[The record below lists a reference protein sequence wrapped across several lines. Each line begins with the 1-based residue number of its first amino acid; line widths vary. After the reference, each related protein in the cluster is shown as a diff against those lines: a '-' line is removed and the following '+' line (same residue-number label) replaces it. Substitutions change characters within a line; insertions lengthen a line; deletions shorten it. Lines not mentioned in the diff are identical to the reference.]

1 MIDELERIKKLY
13 ELTVNTASSTPPKR
27 GMFSSKCPTCGAKLK
42 KESVV
47 HPLFAEEGAE
57 DFANKVVHDNGE
69 SPGLYSLT
77 INHFTCSCGY
87 VFAERRLDQVDP
99 ES

>member
-1 MIDELERIKKLY
+1 MNGELERVKKLY
-13 ELTVNTASSTPPKR
+13 DLTLNTASSPPPRR
-27 GMFSSKCPTCGAKLK
+27 GLFNFKCPACGAKLQ

-77 INHFTCSCGY
+77 INHFTCNCSY
-87 VFAERRLDQVDP
+87 VFAERRLDEVEP